1 MGSTT
6 AVRADKGEHGCCLR
20 ALCCFIRAGKPGSG
34 TCTRR
39 ASTMSP
45 SVAAPSSRM

>member
-6 AVRADKGEHGCCLR
+6 AVGADKGEHGCCLC
-20 ALCCFIRAGKPGSG
+20 AVCCFIRAEKPGG
-34 TCTRR
+34 RTCTRR